1 MHVLMIPQILPS
13 VKRGGST
20 MASVEKR
27 GKTWSVRYWVKDAL
41 GNNVSQKRK
50 GGFATKSD
58 AMAAAKTLEE
68 ATARGVDIHGD
79 QLTCGELMERWFL
92 TKPGTIEKTTLSKYS
107 CYIERMKTRPIY
119 STRVANLTEDSLLAV
134 VNDLSASTGISIRTA
149 VDYTEPLRFSL
160 KWAARKKLIL
170 TNPIEDAP
178 LPKTPKHKQV
188 ILSDADINDLVN
200 ACKVRNPAFLTPL
213 YLALYG
219 GLCREE
225 VAGLKWDK
233 VISNGVIIQEA
244 ITATIDGKLVTKETK
259 TNHRTRTVTLP
270 KFVMDHL
277 RSQEHTSEY
286 VSVSRTG
293 KPYSINAYA
302 PTLARLVAYV
312 NKARQTP
319 MPVPS
324 YHDLRHTHAA
334 MLISMNIQP
343 KVISERLGH
352 ASIQITMDTY
362 GYLMPGLQEQVADV
376 LDAKWA

>member
-1 MHVLMIPQILPS
+1 
-13 VKRGGST
+13 

-68 ATARGVDIHGD
+68 ASARGVDIHGD

-92 TKPGTIEKTTLSKYS
+92 SKPGTIEKTTLTKYS
-107 CYIERMKTRPIY
+107 YYMDRLRCRPIY
-119 STRVANLTEDSLLAV
+119 STRVSNLNEDSLRAV
-134 VNDLSASTGISIRTA
+134 INDLVDSSGVSVRTA
-149 VDYTEPLRFSL
+149 IDYTEPLRFSL
-160 KWAARKKLIL
+160 KWAARKKLIMA
-170 TNPIEDAP
+170 NPIEDAP
-178 LPKTPKHKQV
+178 LPKAPKHKQV
-188 ILSDADINDLVN
+188 ILSETDINDLVN
-200 ACKVRNPAFLTPL
+200 TCKARNPAFLTPL

-233 VISNGVIIQEA
+233 VIDNGVVIQEA
-244 ITATIDGKLVTKETK
+244 VTATFDGKQVAKGTK
-259 TNHRTRTVTLP
+259 TDHRTRTVTLP

-277 RSQEHTSEY
+277 KSQEHTSEY

-293 KPYSINAYA
+293 KPYCLDAYSHTVA
-302 PTLARLVAYV
+302 KLVAYA
-312 NKARQTP
+312 NKSRQTP

-334 MLISMNIQP
+334 MLIAMQVQP

-352 ASIQITMDTY
+352 ASIQITMDVY
-362 GYLMPGLQEQVADV
+362 GYLMPGLQEQVADA

>member
-1 MHVLMIPQILPS
+1 
-13 VKRGGST
+13 
-20 MASVEKR
+20 MASIEKR

-92 TKPGTIEKTTLSKYS
+92 TKPGTIEKTTLTKYS
-107 CYIERMKTRPIY
+107 GYMDRLRSRPIY
-119 STRVANLTEDSLLAV
+119 NTRVANLTEDSLRAV
-134 VNDLSASTGISIRTA
+134 INDLVEETGVSVRSAI
-149 VDYTEPLRFSL
+149 DYTEPLRFAL

-170 TNPIEDAP
+170 SNPIEDAP
-178 LPKTPKHKQV
+178 LPKVQKRQQV
-188 ILSDADINDLVN
+188 ILSEEDINDLVN
-200 ACKVRNPAFLTPL
+200 TCKARNPAFLTPL

-233 VISNGVIIQEA
+233 VIDNGVVIQEA
-244 ITATIDGKLVTKETK
+244 VTATFDGKQVAKGTK
-259 TNHRTRTVTLP
+259 TDHRTRTVTLP

-293 KPYSINAYA
+293 HPYGLSAYTHTLAKLIAYA
-302 PTLARLVAYV
+302 
-312 NKARQTP
+312 NKSRPVP

-334 MLISMNIQP
+334 MLIAMGVQP

-352 ASIQITMDTY
+352 ASIQITMDVY
-362 GYLMPGLQEQVADV
+362 GYMMPGLQEHVADA

>member
-1 MHVLMIPQILPS
+1 
-13 VKRGGST
+13 

-92 TKPGTIEKTTLSKYS
+92 SKPGTIELTTLTKYS
-107 CYIERMKTRPIY
+107 EYMDRLKTRPIY
-119 STRVANLTEDSLLAV
+119 STRVANLTEDSLRAV
-134 VNDLSASTGISIRTA
+134 INDLVDETGVSVSSAIY
-149 VDYTEPLRFSL
+149 YTEPLRFAL

-170 TNPIEDAP
+170 SNPFDGAS
-178 LPKTPKHKQV
+178 LPKAPKPKQV
-188 ILSDADINDLVN
+188 ILSEEDINDLVN
-200 ACKVRNPAFLTPL
+200 ACKVRIPSFLTPL

-225 VAGLKWDK
+225 VAGLKWNK
-233 VISNGVIIQEA
+233 VIANGVVIQEA
-244 ITATIDGKLVTKETK
+244 LTSTAEGKPVTKETK

-270 KFVMDHL
+270 KFVMEHL
-277 RSQEHTSEY
+277 RAQEHTSEY

-293 KPYSINAYA
+293 KPYNLNSYA
-302 PTLARLVAYV
+302 HTLASLVKYV
-312 NKARQTP
+312 NRSRQTP
-319 MPVPS
+319 MPIPS
-324 YHDLRHTHAA
+324 FHDLRHTHAA
-334 MLISMNIQP
+334 MLIAMGIQP

-352 ASIQITMDTY
+352 ASIMITMDTY
-362 GYLMPGLQEQVADV
+362 GYLMPGLQEQVADA

>member
-1 MHVLMIPQILPS
+1 
-13 VKRGGST
+13 

-92 TKPGTIEKTTLSKYS
+92 TKPGTVEKTTLTKYS
-107 CYIERMKTRPIY
+107 GYMDRLRNRPIY
-119 STRVANLTEDSLLAV
+119 NTRVANLTEDSLRAII
-134 VNDLSASTGISIRTA
+134 NDLVDETGVSVSSAI
-149 VDYTEPLRFSL
+149 DYTEPLRFAL

-170 TNPIEDAP
+170 SNPFEGAS
-178 LPKTPKHKQV
+178 LPKVQKRKQV
-188 ILSDADINDLVN
+188 ILSEEDINDLVCT
-200 ACKVRNPAFLTPL
+200 CKARNPAFLTPL

-225 VAGLKWDK
+225 IAGLKWDK
-233 VISNGVIIQEA
+233 VISNGVVIQEA
-244 ITATIDGKLVTKETK
+244 VTVTYDGKPVTKETK
-259 TNHRTRTVTLP
+259 TVHRTRTVTLP
-270 KFVMDHL
+270 KFVMNHL

-286 VSVSRTG
+286 VSVSRAG
-293 KPYSINAYA
+293 KPYGLYTYSR
-302 PTLARLVAYV
+302 TLTRLVTHA
-312 NKARQTP
+312 NKSRHTP

-324 YHDLRHTHAA
+324 FHDLRHTHAA
-334 MLISMNIQP
+334 MLIAMGIQP

-352 ASIQITMDTY
+352 SSIMITMDVY
-362 GYLMPGLQEQVADV
+362 GYLMPGLQEQVADA